1 MMDLSFEEMQ
11 CIQKELQERYKDK
24 WGGLSPQIARDK
36 LLWMMIEAGE
46 MADIIKKEGDEA
58 IMSDTESRQHFV
70 EEICDVLM
78 YLNDVMLCYE
88 ISPSELR
95 ELYLKKHQKNMGRW

>member
-1 MMDLSFEEMQ
+1 MTDLSFSEMQ
-11 CIQKELQERYKDK
+11 TIQKELQEKYKDK
-24 WGGLSPQIARDK
+24 WQGLSPEISRDK
-36 LLWMMIEAGE
+36 LLWMIIEAGE

-58 IMSDTESRQHFV
+58 IIEDREVRAHFV

-78 YLNDVMLCYE
+78 YLNDVMLCYD
-88 ISPSELR
+88 ISPQELR